1 MKQERINIAIYES
14 KTSERVMK
22 FANKGEGMSKRWWN
36 KVYSLHMNGSLWG
49 VYQTKGGKL
58 RINSI

>member
-36 KVYSLHMNGSLWG
+36 KVYSLYLNGNLWG

-58 RINSI
+58 RIHSI